1 MRLPRL
7 IAGTSWAMPCSVLAQ
22 LRTFQGSRPQHDQR
36 PPFRRPSRGA
46 HVLLSFRSFRLDVDY
61 LTGPPR
67 CVSTAEPRFVSAA
80 RMKPQV
86 SPQKKKFCDV
96 RHTPGRRPS
105 GTAGLEGKTAG
116 QRHNRARSRTLG
128 ACAYVRPVSRAPA
141 PRAVVRPVSG
151 LARAPW
157 ARVPLRPSRAVVRPM
172 SAPRRGEETRARAST
187 TARARAHAVAMR
199 CRSDPPH
206 GDLEHIRLT
215 RAGSPAYTRAQR
227 P

>member
-141 PRAVVRPVSG
+141 PREPC
-151 LARAPW
+151 ARAPCRC
-157 ARVPLRPSRAVVRPM
+157 APRERPSARAMGAGPTTPVPCRC
-172 SAPRRGEETRARAST
+172 APHECAATRRGNARPCEYHGTRSSAR
-187 TARARAHAVAMR
+187 RCHAL
-199 CRSDPPH
+199 P
-206 GDLEHIRLT
+206 
-215 RAGSPAYTRAQR
+215 Q
-227 P
+227 